1 MAPSNLVAGSP
12 ILSAVVFLVGVA
24 LVVWSVEEFVERVA
38 ATSVGLGVSTFFLT
52 VVLAGTDVEN
62 VILGSAAVFGDL
74 PGVGLGTVFGEAVF
88 ILCAAVGLGGVLVPF
103 EIETPTRYLALTAVS
118 PAVLLAL
125 SADGVLSRTD
135 GAVLVLAFL
144 PAVWLM
150 YRWERAGGG
159 YLEPDDEIREELR
172 ERSDG
177 EIVARDGDADGDVV
191 EDEGADED
199 EDAVDDDEDDRP
211 LVRLGVLLATIAGM
225 TLGSELAVQGTRG
238 LLAVTD
244 ISGLAFGAT
253 VLSFVASLE
262 EILLTVE
269 PVRNGRPAVAAG
281 NVVGSMVFFV
291 TANAGA
297 LALIRPLRLAPSA
310 WTLQYPFLLVA
321 LGAVLVMLYRGRVT
335 RPNGL
340 VLLGAYGLYWVAN
353 YV

>member
-38 ATSVGLGVSTFFLT
+38 ATAVGLGVSTFFLT
-52 VVLAGTDVEN
+52 IVLAGTDVEN

-118 PAVLLAL
+118 PAVLLGL
-125 SADGVLSRTD
+125 SVDGVLSRTD

-172 ERSDG
+172 ERGDG
-177 EIVARDGDADGDVV
+177 EIVAGDGNDDDDDEDWDEDVY
-191 EDEGADED
+191 ED
-199 EDAVDDDEDDRP
+199 EDDDDRP
-211 LVRLGVLLATIAGM
+211 LVRLVVLLATIAGM

-253 VLSFVASLE
+253 VLSFIASLE

-281 NVVGSMVFFV
+281 NVVGSTVFFV

-340 VLLGAYGLYWVAN
+340 VLLGAYVLYWVAN
-353 YV
+353 YLV